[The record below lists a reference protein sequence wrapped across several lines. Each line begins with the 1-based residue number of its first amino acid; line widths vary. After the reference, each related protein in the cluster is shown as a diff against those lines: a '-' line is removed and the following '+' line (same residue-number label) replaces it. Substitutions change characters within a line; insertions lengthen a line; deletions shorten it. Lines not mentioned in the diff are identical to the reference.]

1 MTWPTADVSTTS
13 LDAGSDSAATAR
25 ASLLDLAQKF
35 NQMRAHV
42 SAFMQGLLGSASAGT
57 ACTALGLGN
66 HGLLTVDAS
75 GNLTAPGNVTAYSD
89 ERLKEAWEEIPP
101 DFVHFLAH
109 VRAGTYQRK
118 AGDGQRYAGVSAQ
131 SLQEL
136 LPEAVQR
143 DQHGMLSVAYGNAAL
158 LACVALAREVQALR
172 AEVRQLRGSS

>member
-1 MTWPTADVSTTS
+1 MTWPTTDVSTTD

-35 NQMRAHV
+35 NQVRAHP
-42 SAFMQGLLGSASAGT
+42 STLGKDLVAAATGAT
-57 ACTALGLGN
+57 ACTALGVSN
-66 HGLLTVDAS
+66 HGLITVDAS
-75 GNLTAPGNVTAYSD
+75 GNLTAPGNISAYSD
-89 ERLKEAWEEIPP
+89 ERLKEGWEEIPP

-136 LPEAVQR
+136 LPEAVQA
-143 DQHGMLSVAYGNAAL
+143 DAQGFLSVAYGNAAL
-158 LACVALAREVQALR
+158 LACVALARELEALR
-172 AEVRQLRGSS
+172 AEVRQLRGAQ